1 MVAAELYLMARQPT
15 QFHRHAVSVFI
26 LAFFAASA
34 GAQEPANPREAMPE
48 RPTVATHAYTVAP
61 GIVEL
66 EIGAQWQRPTPAS
79 GLVSGPTLFKIGL
92 RKRLQLDIAPGW
104 AWVEQNGL
112 RQVWLSDLVVGVKWQ
127 LAAHLPILADFSVQ
141 PTLKIPTGSLT
152 RGTGTGTTD
161 VNIVVIS
168 SRKVGPVSLDLNAGC
183 TLRSGN
189 GTNAPKD
196 STLWTVSTGFPIVGE
211 LEWDAEIFG
220 YPGTS
225 GPAGYVPIVA
235 FLTGP
240 ALQVH
245 RSVVLDGG
253 VILNITGYGGTA
265 FYAGVTW
272 NMGRLPGFSARQ
284 LPPGPVS
291 PRLQ

>member
-1 MVAAELYLMARQPT
+1 MARQPT
-15 QFHRHAVSVFI
+15 QFHRHAVSAFI
-26 LAFFAASA
+26 FAFLTASA
-34 GAQEPANPREAMPE
+34 GAQESANPREAMPE
-48 RPTVATHAYTVAP
+48 RPTVATHAYAVAP

-66 EIGAQWQRPTPAS
+66 ETGVQWQRPTPEF
-79 GLVSGPTLFKIGL
+79 GLLSGPTLFKIGL

-104 AWVEQNGL
+104 AWIGQSGV
-112 RQVWLSDLVVGVKWQ
+112 RQVWLSDLVVAVKWQ
-127 LAAHLPILADFSVQ
+127 LAEHLPILADFSVQ
-141 PTLKIPTGSLT
+141 PALKIPTGSLR

-161 VNIVVIS
+161 VGILLIS
-168 SRKVGPVSLDLNAGC
+168 SRKVGPVSLDMNAEYIR
-183 TLRSGN
+183 RSGD
-189 GTNAPKD
+189 GTKAPKD

-220 YPGTS
+220 FPGTS
-225 GPAGYVPIVA
+225 GPAGYAPIVA

-240 ALQVH
+240 GLQV
-245 RSVVLDGG
+245 RPSVVLDAGL
-253 VILNITGYGGTA
+253 ILNITGYGGTA
-265 FYAGVTW
+265 LYAGVTW